1 MAVKADE
8 FANAVN
14 KVIQDYEG
22 ATITVM
28 QNAVDK
34 ASKEAVKKLKSSSP
48 KASGAYAKSWV
59 SKKTKMANKWA
70 YEKTVYNKEHY
81 RLTHLL
87 EKGHRVVGSK
97 NGRVWVDARPHI
109 ETVEKEAIE
118 TLVKEI
124 KENV

>member
-48 KASGAYAKSWV
+48 KASGAYAKSWA

-70 YEKTVYNKEHY
+70 YEKTEYNKEHY

-87 EKGHRVVGSK
+87 DIQLLPLRLQLYASC
-97 NGRVWVDARPHI
+97 DAVPVALR
-109 ETVEKEAIE
+109 
-118 TLVKEI
+118 LVCHA
-124 KENV
+124 V

>member
-34 ASKEAVKKLKSSSP
+34 ASTEAVKKLKSSSP
-48 KASGAYAKSWV
+48 KASGAYAKSWA